1 MKFTGRNL
9 YVSPKAKIGKNV
21 RIGDNCTVYDGVEIG
36 DDSII
41 CNDTVLGE
49 PLASY
54 YRDSAYINPPTI
66 IGHDSIVR
74 SHTIIYA
81 ACNIGARFSSGHRVT
96 VREDTI
102 VGEGCSIGTM
112 SDIQGQVK
120 IGKFCRLHSNVHLAQ
135 GSSLG
140 DFVFMYPY
148 SVMTNDPYPPSND
161 IRGGFI
167 GSYTQVGVHAV
178 ILPGIK
184 VGENCLVGANS
195 VVNKRLPDFS
205 LAMGDPIKVV
215 MDIRTYVAMGKGN
228 PYPWMKR
235 FDRGMPWEGIG
246 YDVWMQQN
254 AGKQQ
259 P

>member
-1 MKFTGRNL
+1 MKFNGRNV
-9 YVSPKAKIGKNV
+9 YISPNAKIGKNV
-21 RIGDNCTVYDGVEIG
+21 KIGDNASIYDGVEIG

-41 CNDTVLGE
+41 CNDCIIGE
-49 PLASY
+49 PLNSY
-54 YRDSAYINPPTI
+54 YKDSAYVNPPTI
-66 IGHDSIVR
+66 IGRDSILR

-81 ACNIGARFSSGHRVT
+81 ACNIGQGFSSGHRVT
-96 VREDTI
+96 IRENTI
-102 VGEGCSIGTM
+102 MGENCSVGTL
-112 SDIQGQVK
+112 SDLQGQVK
-120 IGKFCRLHSNVHLAQ
+120 IGKYCRLHSNVHLAQ
-135 GSSLG
+135 GSQLG

-161 IRGGFI
+161 MRGGFI

-178 ILPGIK
+178 IIPGIK
-184 VGENCLVGANS
+184 VGENCLIGANS

-215 MDIRTYVAMGKGN
+215 MDIRQYVAMGKGN

-246 YDVWMQQN
+246 YETWMQQN
-254 AGKQQ
+254 ASK
-259 P
+259 